1 MKTIKDKKIVQPP
14 FLHQDNKVAFVSPA
28 HGLPGETIQDAFFYT
43 IIFNQIQKLI

>member
-28 HGLPGETIQDAFFYT
+28 VVAWGNNSGCFFFT

>member
-28 HGLPGETIQDAFFYT
+28 HGLPGETIQDAFFLPSY
-43 IIFNQIQKLI
+43 LIKYKN

>member
-28 HGLPGETIQDAFFYT
+28 YWLSGETIQDAFFIPSY
-43 IIFNQIQKLI
+43 LIKYKN